1 MLVSCIAAPISQ
13 YIQVSSE
20 LITATYPAQSYTT
33 TAVHDETM
41 ILFHLPLILIF
52 QCLVHAEG
60 KEDSQGQAAGN
71 DKQEQKTS

>member
-1 MLVSCIAAPISQ
+1 MSAALPISQ
-13 YIQVSSE
+13 SIQVMSQQ

-41 ILFHLPLILIF
+41 ILSRLPLILLV
-52 QCLVHAEG
+52 QCLVDAEG
-60 KEDSQGQAAGN
+60 KEPSQGQTAGN

>member
-41 ILFHLPLILIF
+41 ILSRLPLILLV
-52 QCLVHAEG
+52 QCLVDAEG
-60 KEDSQGQAAGN
+60 KEASQGQTAGN
-71 DKQEQKTS
+71 DKQE